1 MISPEVF
8 TEHFDILCE
17 MCNRDPKSFSTAT
30 RTKYYERLNLK
41 IASDEEFIAAFDVVF
56 DSLKFFPS
64 PNDFAEALQGS
75 NNVQAAEEWET
86 VVLMA
91 SRGDRDLSKLCSPT
105 QRAIQLI
112 GGMRRIEMAT
122 EDHLP
127 WLKKEFVQHWKDT
140 EKTQSIS
147 DAAILASSETP
158 QIEKSRNSVEL
169 NSIESIISGFDSRNQ
184 SDSNTTDENLLENPS

>member
-56 DSLKFFPS
+56 DSLKFFPC

-75 NNVQAAEEWET
+75 NNLQAVEEWES

-91 SRGDRDLSKLCSPT
+91 SRGERDLSKFCSPT
-105 QRAIQLI
+105 QRAIHLI

-122 EDHLP
+122 EDQLP
-127 WLKKEFVQHWKDT
+127 WLKKEFVEHWKDT
-140 EKTQSIS
+140 EKTESIS
-147 DAAILASSETP
+147 DTVFLQSSETLR
-158 QIEKSRNSVEL
+158 IEGIHNSSRLSAIA
-169 NSIESIISGFDSRNQ
+169 SIVSGFDQGNQ
-184 SDSNTTDENLLENPS
+184 TDSAITDES